1 MKTLVPV
8 SLFSEA
14 EACNFIKKENLA
26 QVFSSDFCEIAK
38 NGFSFR
44 TPPVAASVILKP
56 FNQNENGLI
65 FNKSI
70 FNY

>member
-44 TPPVAASVILKP
+44 TPPVAASVIRSVFEAGETLQPKRKWSY
-56 FNQNENGLI
+56 F
-65 FNKSI
+65 
-70 FNY
+70 